1 MKLVMNNYFNR
12 KIFYASLL
20 ACFISPLAAA
30 EWSGKITSEYRLF
43 TETPSDS
50 RQHGNNVSISAEPE
64 FYHEFQDNQSLLVK
78 VFTRWDEGDEQRSH
92 SDVREFLW
100 QKVANNWELK
110 VGIGKVYWGV
120 TESQHLVD
128 IINQTDL
135 VESFDREEKLG
146 QTLINLSLIQ
156 EWGNLDFFILPTF
169 REQSYPGTKGRLR
182 FTPSVD
188 TSQAAYESKD
198 RDKHVDY
205 ALRYFQSLGE
215 LDVGLSVFQ
224 GTSRDPRFIF
234 GLNSQNQA
242 VLIPFYDL
250 ITQTGLDLQATLD
263 SWLLKLEWI
272 HRSGQGVTFNAATAG
287 FEYTFYGIFESDT
300 DLGLI
305 MEYLYD
311 DRGAAATTPFED
323 DVLLG
328 ARFAFNDTQS
338 TDLLIGFIS
347 DVDNVNPSV
356 SLEASR
362 RLTDHFKLNLEARLF
377 KEAAASDLI
386 NAFRNDDYIQLE
398 LEYYF

>member
-1 MKLVMNNYFNR
+1 MKNYFKHKYNH
-12 KIFYASLL
+12 AVLL
-20 ACFISPLAAA
+20 ACFVTPLQAA
-30 EWSGKITSEYRLF
+30 EWSGKITSEYRVF
-43 TETPSDS
+43 TESPSDS
-50 RQHGNNVSISAEPE
+50 RQHGNNLSVSAEPE
-64 FYHEFQDNQSLLVK
+64 FYHEFEDKQSILIKL
-78 VFTRWDEGDEQRSH
+78 FTRWDEGDEQRSH

-100 QKVANNWELK
+100 QKVADNWEVK

-146 QTLINLSLIQ
+146 QSLINLSLIQ
-156 EWGNLDFFILPTF
+156 NWGNLDFFILPTF
-169 REQSYPGTKGRLR
+169 REQTYPGTKGRLR
-182 FTPSVD
+182 FTPSID
-188 TSQAAYESKD
+188 TSQAQYDSKD

-205 ALRYFQSLGE
+205 AMRYFQSFDA
-215 LDVGLSVFQ
+215 LDVGLSIFN
-224 GTSRDPRFIF
+224 GTTRDPRFTF
-234 GLNSQNQA
+234 GTNNQNQV

-250 ITQTGLDLQATLD
+250 ITQTGLDVQATLD

-272 HRSGQGVTFNAATAG
+272 HRSGQGSAFNAATGG
-287 FEYTFYGIFESDT
+287 FEYTLYGILDGDT
-300 DLGLI
+300 DLGLL

-311 DRGAAATTPFED
+311 ERGNAATTPFD
-323 DVLLG
+323 NDILLG

-347 DVDNVNPSV
+347 DLDNVNPSV

-362 RLTDHFKLNLEARLF
+362 RLTDHFKLNIEGRIF
-377 KEAAASDLI
+377 KETTATDLI